1 MLRQEFVTL
10 IGIIIIFLFLLFGGS
25 YQHESAHRQI
35 AEYHGCTDYI
45 YGFNLSYA
53 FFRCYNYSERT
64 SDWVLQ
70 EEYLHSMNEIVGYH
84 VDLVLCFALLLAGL
98 WFVKKDLQEESD
110 AE

>member
-1 MLRQEFVTL
+1 MKQGFITL
-10 IGIIIIFLFLLFGGS
+10 IGIGIIFLFLLFGGS

-70 EEYLHSMNEIVGYH
+70 EEFLHGMNEVVGYH
-84 VDLVLCFALLLAGL
+84 VDLVLVVVLLMFAMWL
-98 WFVKKDLQEESD
+98 VKKDLTE
-110 AE
+110 AKP